1 MTFWANHLWQSTF
14 FAAAAGLLTLTLR
27 GNRASVRYAL
37 WLAASL
43 KFLVPFS
50 LLAAAAARL
59 EPPASLLPLPAAQ
72 MIPVISHVSQP
83 FLYSAPASGS
93 APSRWPEVLASVWLC
108 GMTFHLYRWSRQ
120 WLRVRAAARDA
131 RPLPAGAPIPVL
143 STSAGIEPGIFGILR
158 PVLLLPEGI
167 ADSLTP
173 SQLDAI
179 LIHELA
185 HVRRRDN
192 LAAAAHMLVETLFWF
207 YPLVWWIEARLV
219 EERERACD
227 EEVLRYCADAESY
240 AEGILQVC
248 RRYVESPLPCV
259 SGVTGSDLKKRI
271 TAILTPRAVR
281 NLGAGKKLLLAGA
294 ALVCVAAP
302 VVIGQ
307 AKPQF
312 AVASVKL
319 DSSGPPWRI
328 GLETHPGGRVHFTG
342 GLVFLLSFAYDV
354 PFNSKRI
361 TGVPDWGYNEG
372 YVIDAAPDPGAIPA
386 GLATAALHEKV
397 RPMLQTLLADRFKLV
412 MRRDTQQ
419 APVYAL
425 TLAKGGPKLMPAGI
439 DEKDC
444 SVDGKI
450 ACHSMHGGITGISGQ
465 AVNLDDIAQFVSNW
479 TDLPVVNRT
488 GNSVL
493 YQIQT
498 EGFGPMV
505 MGSAAV
511 GRNPNEAEALGDP
524 NRPSIAMIL
533 RELGLN
539 LQPAKTP
546 LDMYVIEHVER
557 PTAN

>member
-14 FAAAAGLLTLTLR
+14 FAAAAGLLTLTLG

-59 EPPASLLPLPAAQ
+59 QPTAPLLPLPAT
-72 MIPVISHVSQP
+72 MIPVVNQASQP
-83 FLYSAPASGS
+83 FLYSIPTSGS
-93 APSRWPEVLASVWLC
+93 APSRWPDVLAAIWLC
-108 GMTFHLYRWSRQ
+108 GIAFHLYRWSRQ
-120 WLRVRAAARDA
+120 WLRVRAAAREA
-131 RPLPAGAPIPVL
+131 RLLPSGAPIPIL
-143 STSAGIEPGIFGILR
+143 STSAGIEPGVFGILR

-227 EEVLRYCADAESY
+227 EEVLRHCADAESY
-240 AEGILQVC
+240 AEGILHVC

-271 TAILTPRAVR
+271 AAILAPRAVR
-281 NLGAGKKLLLAGA
+281 NLGVGKKLLLAGA

-307 AKPQF
+307 TESQF
-312 AVASVKL
+312 AVASVKR
-319 DSSGPPWRI
+319 DASGQPFRI
-328 GLETHPGGRVHFTG
+328 GLETHPGGRIHFTG

-354 PFNSKRI
+354 PFNSKRM
-361 TGVPDWGYNEG
+361 TGVPNWGYNEG
-372 YVIDAAPDPGAIPA
+372 YVIDAAPDPGVIPA
-386 GLATAALHEKV
+386 GLATAALDEKV
-397 RPMLQTLLADRFKLV
+397 RPMLQALLAERFKLV

-419 APVYAL
+419 AEVYAL
-425 TLAKGGPKLMPAGI
+425 TLAKGGPKLKPAGI
-439 DEKDC
+439 EEKDC

-450 ACHSMHGGITGISGQ
+450 ACHAMHGGITGISGQ

-479 TDLPVVNRT
+479 TDRPIVNRT

-505 MGSAAV
+505 MGSGAV
-511 GRNPNEAEALGDP
+511 GRNPDEAEALGDP
-524 NRPSIAMIL
+524 NRPSIAAIL
-533 RELGLN
+533 RGLGLN
-539 LQPAKTP
+539 LQPTKAP
-546 LDMYVIEHVER
+546 LDTYVIEHVER